1 MTKNCQ
7 DDVDNDDENNYHFSN
22 KAITNDKYNF
32 FLHLS
37 SDKHKYF
44 VEFI

>member
-7 DDVDNDDENNYHFSN
+7 DDDDDDGDDGDDDENNYHFAN

-32 FLHLS
+32 FFTF
-37 SDKHKYF
+37 K
-44 VEFI
+44 FI